1 MQVSMWTLQTHAM
14 VFDHGPDELVPDD
27 SQRNQACHHLSMR
40 DGIWLTDRRVVRG
53 IEKSVTKVWGVKR
66 QNQQPLVYSS
76 STCQWSVSGPS

>member
-1 MQVSMWTLQTHAM
+1 M

-53 IEKSVTKVWGVKR
+53 IEKSVTKV
-66 QNQQPLVYSS
+66 
-76 STCQWSVSGPS
+76 